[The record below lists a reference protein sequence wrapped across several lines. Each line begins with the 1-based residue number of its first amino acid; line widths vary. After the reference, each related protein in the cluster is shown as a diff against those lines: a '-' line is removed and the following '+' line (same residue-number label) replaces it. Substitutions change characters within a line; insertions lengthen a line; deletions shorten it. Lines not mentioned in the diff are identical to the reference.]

1 MKQKRII
8 GTGNNRGLKE
18 LLFTLIGT
26 VVIVIVLRYFGLINS
41 SKPINITLIPLCFLG
56 IVSLPF
62 VLKYLDKKPL
72 IIIDAKGIW
81 MRKSGL
87 PFVGLVQIPW
97 DDIASYRVYEQRTR
111 YGDTKFLEIKRKST
125 GKRYSVDLN
134 GIRTKGGDV
143 MNTLRGNLPYGLEVG
158 KPGRGDDEINIG
170 SKSS

>member
-1 MKQKRII
+1 MKQRKII
-8 GTGNNRGLKE
+8 GKGNGRGLKE
-18 LLFTLIGT
+18 YLLTLLIT
-26 VVIVIVLRYFGLINS
+26 AIVVTLFRYFGIINS
-41 SKPINITLIPLCFLG
+41 NKPANITLIPLCFLG
-56 IVSLPF
+56 LVSLPF

-97 DDIASYRVYEQRTR
+97 DDIDSYRVYEQRTR

-134 GIRTKGGDV
+134 GIKTKGGDV
-143 MNTLRGNLPYGLEVG
+143 MNALRGNLPYGLETG

-170 SKSS
+170 SKSF